1 MEHAEMSW
9 QPTKALVWNFIA
21 KSFTYHIKAKSKVL
35 ENFFS
40 NLAESF
46 QGKLH
51 DTSSKY
57 NLESVF
63 VYSSN
68 FAVSE
73 VFHINNTLAENVFK

>member
-1 MEHAEMSW
+1 MEHAEISW
-9 QPTKALVWNFIA
+9 QPKKALVWKFIA
-21 KSFTYHIKAKSKVL
+21 KSLTYHIKTKSKVL

-51 DTSSKY
+51 DPSSKY
-57 NLESVF
+57 NLDSVF

-73 VFHINNTLAENVFK
+73 VFHINNNLAENVFK